1 MKSKMKIGLG
11 IMIIGLGFL
20 SHFSNNDDMNTAS
33 RNITAHPPVMILLF
47 NLKEFLEYPFSR
59 FNSGFFLYISNPQ
72 QRFNDL
78 IPRIHFHGL
87 SGFINQFL
95 SVKW

>member
-1 MKSKMKIGLG
+1 MGNVCMKSKMKIGLG

-47 NLKEFLEYPFSR
+47 NLKEFWNIL
-59 FNSGFFLYISNPQ
+59 LAV
-72 QRFNDL
+72 L
-78 IPRIHFHGL
+78 IAAFYVFQTLNKGL
-87 SGFINQFL
+87 MT
-95 SVKW
+95 